1 MKKRLFF
8 TLVLLT
14 TGVFGAMAQQTLAVL
29 THGGTTKTFDG
40 YNALQDAYAEASSG
54 DLITLS
60 SGTFGSITTI
70 EKAITIR
77 GAGLAYDEDYHS
89 QPTIISGNMTLAL
102 PATETGRVL
111 IEGIFHNDILYY
123 KEGQKNPQFV
133 KCRLFDVDRLEYTEL
148 GTKKYGKMTGAHFLQ
163 CKIVK
168 RIKLNENSSASLINC
183 YIRYPVSVN
192 DTTSVFFLKNCTVD
206 PRAYGSSGTGYLYS
220 STCVNCI
227 FMKNG
232 SYAGLGLS
240 YNDNTLFSNC
250 LIFKATPDKS
260 KNSYWTYETMESV
273 FKTYIGDYTEDE
285 QFLLRDEVKSIYCD
299 EDGREVGMNGGDFPF
314 NARVSGPHLRTFSV
328 DSHSTTDGKLR
339 VRMQVDTTIE

>member
-29 THGGTTKTFDG
+29 THGTTTKTFDG

-77 GAGLAYDEDYHS
+77 GAGMAYDEDYHS

-133 KCRLFDVDRLEYTEL
+133 KCRLGSVDRLEYIDL
-148 GTKKYGKMTGAHFLQ
+148 GTRTYGKMTGAHFLQ

-168 RIKLNENSSASLINC
+168 GIRLNVKSSASLINC
-183 YIRYPVSVN
+183 YVRYPYSEN
-192 DTTSVFFLKNCTVD
+192 DTTSVFFMKNCNID
-206 PRAYGSSGTGYLYS
+206 PRSSSNGYGYLYS

-227 FMKNG
+227 FMKNSG
-232 SYAGLGLS
+232 VSGLPLT

-250 LIFKATPDKS
+250 LIFKVAPDKS

-273 FKTYIGDYTEDE
+273 FKTYVGSYTDDE